1 MTLAYI
7 VLEGNKNQ
15 EILEKLLPKN
25 LIQDVKIVVGESQY
39 EVRSLASSL
48 LATKNTPVIL
58 ILDADT
64 DNESQIFEKQD
75 LINYLL
81 RRASAGIPFQVSLAV
96 PEIEI
101 ILIQDKSLIEKI
113 AQRQFNDLEWKFA
126 QSKPKEF
133 LETVLG
139 KEQSISEKIF
149 SNINDEEIKIL
160 QQHPLIQEIMEFLS
174 LLTPSFVAIN

>member
-1 MTLAYI
+1 MTLSYI
-7 VLEGNKNQ
+7 VLAGNKNQ

-25 LIQDVKIVVGESQY
+25 LIQDVKIVGDSQY
-39 EVRSLASSL
+39 QVRSLASSL
-48 LATKNTPVIL
+48 IATRHIPVIL
-58 ILDADT
+58 ILDANT
-64 DNESQIFEKQD
+64 DNESQIFEKTD

-81 RRASAGIPFQVSLAV
+81 RRAAAKTPFQVSLAI

-101 ILIQDKSLIEKI
+101 IFLQNKSLIEKI

-139 KEQSISEKIF
+139 TEKSINEKIF
-149 SNINDEEIKIL
+149 GNINDEEIKIL
-160 QQHPLIQEIMEFLS
+160 QQHSLIQEIMIFLS
-174 LLTPSFVAIN
+174 SLNVSSVAIN

>member
-7 VLEGNKNQ
+7 VLEGNRDQ
-15 EILEKLLPKN
+15 EIIQKLLPKH
-25 LIQDVKIVVGESQY
+25 LLQDVKFVVGNGQY
-39 EVRSLASSL
+39 QVRSLASSL
-48 LATKNTPVIL
+48 LATRNTPVIL

-81 RRASAGIPFQVSLAV
+81 RRASAGIPFQVYLAV
-96 PEIEI
+96 PQIEI
-101 ILIQDKSLIEKI
+101 ILIQDKLLIEKI

-126 QSKPKEF
+126 QSKPEEF

-139 KEQSISEKIF
+139 KEQSLNDKILR
-149 SNINDEEIKIL
+149 NLNDDEIKIL
-160 QQHPLIQEIMEFLS
+160 QQHPLIQEIMIFLS
-174 LLTPSFVAIN
+174 SITTSSVAIN

>member
-1 MTLAYI
+1 MTLSYI

-25 LIQDVKIVVGESQY
+25 LIQDVKIVVGDSQY

-48 LATKNTPVIL
+48 IATRHIPVIL
-58 ILDADT
+58 ILDANT
-64 DNESQIFEKQD
+64 DNESQIFEKTD

-81 RRASAGIPFQVSLAV
+81 RRAAAKTPFQVSLAI

-101 ILIQDKSLIEKI
+101 IFLQNKALIEKI

-139 KEQSISEKIF
+139 KEQSMNEKIF

-160 QQHPLIQEIMEFLS
+160 QQHPLMQEIMIFLS
-174 LLTPSFVAIN
+174 SLTVSSVAIN

>member
-1 MTLAYI
+1 
-7 VLEGNKNQ
+7 
-15 EILEKLLPKN
+15 
-25 LIQDVKIVVGESQY
+25 
-39 EVRSLASSL
+39 
-48 LATKNTPVIL
+48 
-58 ILDADT
+58 
-64 DNESQIFEKQD
+64 
-75 LINYLL
+75 L
-81 RRASAGIPFQVSLAV
+81 RRASAGIPFQASLAV

-139 KEQSISEKIF
+139 KEQSINEKIF
-149 SNINDEEIKIL
+149 SNINDDEIKIL

-174 LLTPSFVAIN
+174 SLTPSFVAIN